1 MIMKRKIVLLLL
13 LAVCVNIVNA
23 RDYKKFNWG
32 VEAGIET
39 AANGGD
45 ACFGWGLTSKLNFSK
60 RIGWEMLTFRIVA
73 PFDNW
78 GKTEYSN
85 IRMLTG
91 VQYKSP
97 NFVGDWLGG
106 YINVR
111 GGYDLWDGDG
121 AITGEAGVGLVL
133 WDDFQLGYSCEWL
146 DYDGADLIHAFIL
159 RCYF

>member
-1 MIMKRKIVLLLL
+1 MKRKVAILLL
-13 LAVCVNIVNA
+13 LAVGVTAMNA
-23 RDYKKFNWG
+23 REYKKFEWG

-39 AANGGD
+39 AVNGGD
-45 ACFGWGLTSKLNFSK
+45 ACFGFGPTSKLNFSK
-60 RIGWEMLTFRIVA
+60 SIGWEILTLRIVA

-85 IRMLTG
+85 IRILTG
-91 VQYKSP
+91 CQYKTH
-97 NFVGDWLGG
+97 NFVGDWLGA
-106 YINVR
+106 YVDVR

-121 AITGEAGVGLVL
+121 AITGEVGIGFVL

-146 DYDGADLIHAFIL
+146 DYDGADLVHAFIL